1 VHKTREDAAVAQ
13 PASIRSSIGMARL
26 AAERAKRLGKP
37 LDNAVLAQAGKLVLK
52 EALLMK
58 PGKEVGPYLDA
69 LFNEIL
75 GTAG

>member
-1 VHKTREDAAVAQ
+1 
-13 PASIRSSIGMARL
+13 
-26 AAERAKRLGKP
+26 
-37 LDNAVLAQAGKLVLK
+37 VLAQAGKLVLK